1 MNQLK
6 VSEPADVQF
15 ISWLAPNIHP
25 NKLMFVD
32 AKVKSRW
39 SSDYFYEMLAY
50 SHDGRMQRKMTP
62 PQRKAYSTIPKILRK
77 LTMRDSDVY
86 LFRDLLKNA
95 DFREHCRK
103 TLSSSETRTLGLGE
117 KKRRTKTTPVTPTV
131 GLSRWL
137 D

>member
-1 MNQLK
+1 
-6 VSEPADVQF
+6 
-15 ISWLAPNIHP
+15 
-25 NKLMFVD
+25 MFVD
-32 AKVKSRW
+32 AKVKRRW

-77 LTMRDSDVY
+77 LKMRRSQVY
-86 LFRDLLKNA
+86 LFKDLLKNS
-95 DFREHCRK
+95 DFRDHCRK
-103 TLSSSETRTLGLGE
+103 TLSSSECRTLGLGE